1 MSSLEIQ
8 NVSRLLYLI
17 RTEQIR
23 PPPNP
28 IPLPSQ
34 TETNDRL
41 AVPPIGESHKHHHR
55 SSSATMSTALP
66 PNPLDRRKG
75 SSTISIISSS
85 EVSPRDL
92 RQGKAFDT
100 GCICQTSSRKPC
112 LPSRLCVGGG
122 GGGGGGAVS
131 RFSVRFFGFCRPQ
144 DLLHRM
150 LLSTASERCPNDCY
164 DTLPET

>member
-1 MSSLEIQ
+1 MSAHAKDSWLSSLEIQ

-34 TETNDRL
+34 PEANDRL

-55 SSSATMSTALP
+55 SSSASMSTALP

-75 SSTISIISSS
+75 SSATSIISSS
-85 EVSPRDL
+85 EVSPGDL

-100 GCICQTSSRKPC
+100 GCICQARSRKPG
-112 LPSRLCVGGG
+112 LPSRLCVCTCPVSGGVSCQCCYCLQVVG
-122 GGGGGGAVS
+122 GWGW
-131 RFSVRFFGFCRPQ
+131 
-144 DLLHRM
+144 
-150 LLSTASERCPNDCY
+150 
-164 DTLPET
+164 